1 MVMNKKPVCYVL
13 AAALGISFGVVAHAA
28 QFDFGRALD
37 AVKGFSAAGTQVDE
51 KQEIG
56 IGRDIAGTVLGAAPL
71 VNDPALQ
78 SYVNKVGRWIASQ
91 SERADL
97 PWRFGVIETAGV
109 NAFAAPGGYVLITRG
124 LYELLENESQLAGV
138 LGHEIAH
145 ILKRHHI
152 TVMQKQGLLQGF
164 TSAGQAALGSRSGAG
179 NVVGQ
184 AAAGAISDIL
194 TKGLDKSAEYEA
206 DHLGVVLAA
215 RAGYAPHGLV
225 EVLHKLQA
233 RAGDPSLG
241 LLFSTHPH
249 PGDRLTQLGNAMT
262 PRLANLPTGL
272 EPVLQ
277 GVSAKAPAARAG
289 SARKP
294 VGARAMQQEDPQ
306 QAQGLAPA
314 ASAGIP
320 AAPATGSGSGMGIDP
335 GTLLRGLMRR

>member
-1 MVMNKKPVCYVL
+1 MKKHPLHY
-13 AAALGISFGVVAHAA
+13 AIGAALGITFGVAAHAA
-28 QFDFGRALD
+28 QFDFGRAFD

-51 KQEIG
+51 KQEIA

-78 SYVNKVGRWIASQ
+78 GYVNKVGRWIASQ

-145 ILKRHHI
+145 VLKRHHI

-179 NVVGQ
+179 NVLGQ
-184 AAAGAISDIL
+184 AAAGAVSDIL

-206 DHLGVVLAA
+206 DQLGVVLAA
-215 RAGYAPHGLV
+215 RAGYTPYGLV

-249 PGDRLTQLGNAMT
+249 PGERLTQLGEAMT
-262 PRLANLPTGL
+262 PRLANLPTGV
-272 EPVLQ
+272 EPALR
-277 GVSAKAPAARAG
+277 GVSANAPASGAAPTRTPA
-289 SARKP
+289 
-294 VGARAMQQEDPQ
+294 GARALQQEAPEQ
-306 QAQGLAPA
+306 QGLAPA
-314 ASAGIP
+314 TPGGVPGSPAG
-320 AAPATGSGSGMGIDP
+320 GSGSGSGNDP
-335 GTLLRGLMRR
+335 GTFLRGLMRR

>member
-1 MVMNKKPVCYVL
+1 MAIDKKPAYYVL
-13 AAALGISFGVVAHAA
+13 AAAVGIGFGVVAQAA
-28 QFDFGRALD
+28 QFDIGRAFD

-51 KQEIG
+51 KQEIV

-152 TVMQKQGLLQGF
+152 TVMQKQGLLQGVS
-164 TSAGQAALGSRSGAG
+164 SAGQAALGSRSGAG
-179 NVVGQ
+179 GAVGQ
-184 AAAGAISDIL
+184 MAAGAISDIL

-215 RAGYAPHGLV
+215 RAGYTPQGLV
-225 EVLHKLQA
+225 EVLHKLEA

-249 PGDRLTQLGNAMT
+249 PGERLSQLGGAMT
-262 PRLANLPTGL
+262 PRLANLPAGL
-272 EPVLQ
+272 EPAIQ
-277 GVSAKAPAARAG
+277 SVSVKAPAARAG
-289 SARKP
+289 AT
-294 VGARAMQQEDPQ
+294 RAPAGVRSMQQEEQ
-306 QAQGLAPA
+306 QQQGLAPA
-314 ASAGIP
+314 APGGIP
-320 AAPATGSGSGMGIDP
+320 GTPATGSGSGMGIDP
-335 GTLLRGLMRR
+335 GSLLRGLMRR